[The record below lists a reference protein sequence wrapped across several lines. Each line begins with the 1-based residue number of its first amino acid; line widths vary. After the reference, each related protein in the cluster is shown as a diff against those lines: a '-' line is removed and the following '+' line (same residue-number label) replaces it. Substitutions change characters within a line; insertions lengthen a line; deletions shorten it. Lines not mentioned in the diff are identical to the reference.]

1 MSRTEV
7 AHRLSLL
14 FDDRSLRGYVYWK
27 VRTDPA
33 YTAVLDQLRGRDPQ
47 PLLDLGC
54 GVGVLALFL
63 REHGLTA
70 PVVGVD
76 HDERKIE
83 AARRAA
89 RGYRDVDFI
98 RGDAR
103 DPLPPA
109 HDVVLLDIL
118 QYFAPPDQQR
128 ILENVARAIPPGGM
142 VIVRQAIGDDSWRHR
157 VTRGVDALG
166 RASRWMRAEK
176 LQYPTRDALAA
187 PFANGFETEVT
198 PLWGRTPFNNYLF
211 VFTRRATARPPG

>member
-1 MSRTEV
+1 VSRIEV
-7 AHRLSLL
+7 ANRLSRL

-33 YTAVLDQLRGRDPQ
+33 YAAVLDHLRGRDSQ

-70 PVVGVD
+70 PVVGID

-89 RGYRDVDFI
+89 TGYRDVDFI

-103 DPLPPA
+103 DPLPA
-109 HDVVLLDIL
+109 THDVVLLDIL
-118 QYFAPPDQQR
+118 QYFAPADQQR
-128 ILENVARAIPPGGM
+128 ILENVVRAVPPGGM
-142 VIVRQAIGDDSWRHR
+142 VIVRQAIGDASWRHR
-157 VTRGVDALG
+157 VTRGMDALG

-176 LQYPTRDALAA
+176 LQYPTRDALVA
-187 PFANGFETEVT
+187 PFATEFEVEVT
-198 PLWGRTPFNNYLF
+198 PLWGRTPFNTYLF
-211 VFTRRATARPPG
+211 VFRKV